1 MIRHSMIKLTVTI
14 LLLILLAGSA
24 YALSWNKIFGP
35 DESGISEK
43 LTEIDHKVDQLA
55 ENKRV
60 MKFINS
66 NMFDQNVDAVK
77 VSIKEDD
84 AILKTYYI
92 MRGKKNG
99 VAIVTENAPETW
111 GVTWKFYP
119 TVSQSINGLDLAIEG
134 LSIYY
139 QRPRTEVAKS
149 ARAIIVLKAYFLY
162 FSVEKEDLPSL
173 DEIIKYSNCSRCKKA
188 LAIAGI

>member
-1 MIRHSMIKLTVTI
+1 MNRHSMIKLTVAI

-66 NMFDQNVDAVK
+66 NMLDQKVDTVE

-119 TVSQSINGLDLAIEG
+119 TVSQSIDGLELAIEG

-139 QRPRTEVAKS
+139 KRPRTAVAKS

>member
-1 MIRHSMIKLTVTI
+1 MNRHSMIKLTVAI

-24 YALSWNKIFGP
+24 YAWSWIGP

-119 TVSQSINGLDLAIEG
+119 TVSQSIDGLELAIEG

>member
-43 LTEIDHKVDQLA
+43 LTKIDHKVNQLA

-134 LSIYY
+134 LSLYY
-139 QRPRTEVAKS
+139 QSPRTVVVKS
-149 ARAIIVLKAYFLY
+149 AMAIIVLKAYFLY
-162 FSVEKEDLPSL
+162 VSVEKENLPTL
-173 DEIIKYSNCSRCKKA
+173 DEIIKNSNCRKCKKA